1 MKNLSLKLFR
11 TNREIRNFAAKAAH
25 LQSEKTRRS
34 AVPIA
39 VIDDQPFV
47 PQTNLQSYGYNIS
60 QIGDI
65 KSLNEVAKYPLILC
79 DIMGVGRHFDSKLQG
94 ASLISEIKKGFPE
107 KIVIAYTGAGLN
119 ERAVKVAG
127 ERSDRIIKKDIDMDE
142 WVDVLDSATRE
153 AVDPYIVWNKVRARF
168 IEMDVDTK
176 DMILLEDGYVRS
188 ILSKDLSFAE
198 TKAVSTGG
206 EIRQDARAIVNG
218 LISSVVFKA
227 MFGV

>member
-1 MKNLSLKLFR
+1 MKNLSLKMFR
-11 TNREIRNFAAKAAH
+11 SNSEIRDFSAKAAH

-34 AVPIA
+34 SVPIA
-39 VIDDQPFV
+39 VIDDQPFA

-119 ERAVKVAG
+119 ERAVKMAG

-142 WVDVLDSATRE
+142 WVDVLDAATRE

-168 IEMDVDTK
+168 IEMGVDTK
-176 DMILLEDGYVRS
+176 DMLRLEDGYVRS
-188 ILSKDLSFAE
+188 ILNRDLTFSDI
-198 TKAVSTGG
+198 KAASNSPD
-206 EIRQDARAIVNG
+206 IRQDARAIVNG